1 MLLEY
6 FFWNNILGI
15 IFGAGGYAIDFAI
28 FRNNFQAFPAKN
40 MLGFGAAVGKP
51 DSILIFFHMSFLDS
65 QPKYCNHRLGCG
77 RAVPKIT

>member
-15 IFGAGGYAIDFAI
+15 IFGGGYAVDFAI
-28 FRNNFQAFPAKN
+28 FRNNVQAFLEKN